1 MSDRRTTPASVRMAV
16 DIVRFAW
23 ITRSWMMLAV
33 IVVGLAALVLGVA
46 VQVVVPWA
54 IYPFV

>member
-1 MSDRRTTPASVRMAV
+1 MSNRRSTPPSVRMAV
-16 DIVRFAW
+16 DVVRFAW

-33 IVVGLAALVLGVA
+33 IVVGLVALALGIA